1 MVLATTSC
9 RAEMEVTAPLCIY
22 MAIALHWLAWT
33 QQLRDTSISTD
44 PLHPSPLSVSHPS
57 RCLHFVVP
65 QDLSL
70 VQAFNV
76 SLHVSQLQSPKEVA
90 EVLKMYG
97 STRYTHIFHRAP
109 VLPLPHPHPRPHPHL
124 ISRHPHSLTTFYFSY
139 LSCCVSAP
147 MLAPGQIQSI
157 ATALTAPIGV
167 KQLLMVLEMA
177 RSDVDADAAAG
188 GSGTIG
194 ADLFLQCLHT
204 AGF

>member
-1 MVLATTSC
+1 M
-9 RAEMEVTAPLCIY
+9 
-22 MAIALHWLAWT
+22 
-33 QQLRDTSISTD
+33 
-44 PLHPSPLSVSHPS
+44 
-57 RCLHFVVP
+57 
-65 QDLSL
+65 
-70 VQAFNV
+70 QAFNV

-97 STRYTHIFHRAP
+97 STRYTHISSRPCSTPAP
-109 VLPLPHPHPRPHPHL
+109 SPSPPSPSSHLSTPTLSDHLSPRP
-124 ISRHPHSLTTFYFSY
+124 
-139 LSCCVSAP
+139 SCCVSAP